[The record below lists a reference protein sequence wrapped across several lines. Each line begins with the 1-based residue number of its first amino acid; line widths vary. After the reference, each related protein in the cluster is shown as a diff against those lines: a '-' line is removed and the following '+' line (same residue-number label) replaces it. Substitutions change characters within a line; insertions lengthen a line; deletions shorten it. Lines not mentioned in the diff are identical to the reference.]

1 MVQQSQN
8 IDYLINYK
16 NYYVY
21 ADMVK
26 NRTTH
31 KIYVPEDLSIMNI
44 DDHIDAVFNILKDGI
59 ETDYVHN
66 AKVKLIWPDIKC
78 GLSLPDYWL
87 NLFMWSMI
95 LKTNHKIAPYHI
107 FVGSIGNNYHS
118 EDEYQNPYE
127 LVRKDIKNYVNKY
140 ILTLDNKINIG
151 NTRLNQIIAD
161 GLWYFSNLEHFAYY
175 LANTI
180 NNEDDIDLMRSV
192 PEFDSLIHTSLAGVP
207 FEEVKDRGMEFT
219 NRAIQIIKDSERYIG
234 YEHGLTNSFRANEA
248 INPRQYKE
256 ASLNIGTK
264 PNNSGG
270 IHPYIIDK
278 NFKTGGVN
286 DRIAYFIESGSAR
299 KAQILSKLNVGESGD
314 LARKLGL
321 NNTDTILN
329 LDYNYECMSQHFI
342 RFEIK
347 SKKHLSV
354 IKNRYFRFNPR
365 GIDRIINEDDNTLI
379 GTTVFLHSP
388 ITCASMA
395 SGHGVCKKC
404 YGNLYWV
411 NNNIN
416 VGKIA
421 AEILSSQLTQTLL
434 SAKHL
439 LETKVINIKW
449 NPEFK
454 DYFDIDINCIRLSED
469 IDDESMLKKYTM
481 IIDPED
487 VQLVNEEEEAVS
499 YDDDGNQILVE
510 LNEDTGVYN
519 EYITSFI
526 IKTPDGREIVFGSE
540 SQHELYISQ
549 ELNSLIRKKAYNSN
563 NKVNINLNS
572 LMDDVLF
579 YIKINNNEI
588 SQTMDDIVNIIDKSS
603 VTEKLTKDEAV
614 QSLVD
619 LTIEGNLNIDSIHL
633 EMVLANQIVSKE
645 DILKKPN
652 WNDPNAQYRLLTLN
666 QALTNSPSVIK
677 GLLYKDLKKVLYN
690 PLTFTKNA
698 PSFFDLFFHEQPQVY
713 MNDELLTTDTSLIRD
728 PDKGVPLYKVIRE
741 PRDEEFLKKIEQY
754 MSPEDFNS

>member
-1 MVQQSQN
+1 
-8 IDYLINYK
+8 
-16 NYYVY
+16 
-21 ADMVK
+21 
-26 NRTTH
+26 
-31 KIYVPEDLSIMNI
+31 
-44 DDHIDAVFNILKDGI
+44 
-59 ETDYVHN
+59 
-66 AKVKLIWPDIKC
+66 
-78 GLSLPDYWL
+78 
-87 NLFMWSMI
+87 
-95 LKTNHKIAPYHI
+95 
-107 FVGSIGNNYHS
+107 
-118 EDEYQNPYE
+118 
-127 LVRKDIKNYVNKY
+127 
-140 ILTLDNKINIG
+140 
-151 NTRLNQIIAD
+151 
-161 GLWYFSNLEHFAYY
+161 
-175 LANTI
+175 
-180 NNEDDIDLMRSV
+180 
-192 PEFDSLIHTSLAGVP
+192 
-207 FEEVKDRGMEFT
+207 
-219 NRAIQIIKDSERYIG
+219 
-234 YEHGLTNSFRANEA
+234 
-248 INPRQYKE
+248 
-256 ASLNIGTK
+256 
-264 PNNSGG
+264 
-270 IHPYIIDK
+270 
-278 NFKTGGVN
+278 
-286 DRIAYFIESGSAR
+286 
-299 KAQILSKLNVGESGD
+299 
-314 LARKLGL
+314 
-321 NNTDTILN
+321 
-329 LDYNYECMSQHFI
+329 
-342 RFEIK
+342 
-347 SKKHLSV
+347 
-354 IKNRYFRFNPR
+354 
-365 GIDRIINEDDNTLI
+365 
-379 GTTVFLHSP
+379 
-388 ITCASMA
+388 MA

-549 ELNSLIRKKAYNSN
+549 ELNTLIRKKAYNSN

-572 LMDDVLF
+572 LMNDVLF

-633 EMVLANQIVSKE
+633 EMVLANQVVSKE

-728 PDKGVPLYKVIRE
+728 PDKGVPLYKIIRE

-754 MSPEDFNS
+754 MTPEDFNS